1 MKIVRTVADVALLVS
16 QTKIA
21 GKKVSFVPTMGSIH
35 EGHLSLVEIARSQAD
50 LVVAS
55 IFVNPLQFS
64 STADFE
70 LYPRSEDADAKALAK
85 AGVDLLFL
93 PSVDEIYPGGKFQ
106 ITQSAGP
113 IGKVYEGAVR
123 PGHFDGMLT
132 VVSRLF
138 DIVQPDSAVFGAK
151 DAQQLFLIRK
161 MISTQNQSG
170 TRDPIEIIEAPT
182 IRDSKG
188 LALSSRN
195 KRLVKS
201 QLPLAL
207 TLSQGLAEAN
217 LAAQRGGGPSSA
229 YFSASS
235 IFTLAPEAKLDYLA
249 LVNPTSFEPIEE
261 GFTGQALMI
270 VAATVGDVRL
280 IDNGLI
286 TFQEKQKS

>member
-1 MKIVRTVADVALLVS
+1 MKVVRTVADVALLVS
-16 QTKIA
+16 RTKIS
-21 GKKVSFVPTMGSIH
+21 GKKVAFVPTMGSIH
-35 EGHLSLVEIARSQAD
+35 EGHLSLIAIAKASAE

-55 IFVNPLQFS
+55 IFVNPLQFGS
-64 STADFE
+64 SEDFE
-70 LYPRSEDADAKALAK
+70 LYPRSEDADAKAFLK

-93 PSVDEIYPGGKFQ
+93 PTVDEIYPDGKFE

-113 IGKVYEGAVR
+113 IGQVYEGVAR

-138 DIVQPDSAVFGAK
+138 DIVQPDQAVFGAK
-151 DAQQLFLIRK
+151 DAQQLFLIRN
-161 MISTQNQSG
+161 MVNSQNRLG
-170 TRDPIEIIEAPT
+170 NRDPIEIIEAPT

-195 KRLVKS
+195 KRLTKS
-201 QLPLAL
+201 QLGLAL
-207 TLSQGLAEAN
+207 TLSHSLAEAR
-217 LAAQRGGGPSSA
+217 LAAKRGGGAPGA

-249 LVNPTSFEPIEE
+249 LVNPASFEPIEE

-286 TFQEKQKS
+286 TF

>member
-1 MKIVRTVADVALLVS
+1 MKVVRTVADVALLVS
-16 QTKIA
+16 RTKIS
-21 GKKVSFVPTMGSIH
+21 GKKVAFVPTMGSIH
-35 EGHLSLVEIARSQAD
+35 EGHLSLIAIAKASAE

-55 IFVNPLQFS
+55 IFVNPLQFGS
-64 STADFE
+64 SEDFE
-70 LYPRSEDADAKALAK
+70 LYPRSEDADAKALLK

-93 PSVDEIYPGGKFQ
+93 PTVDEIYPDGKFE

-113 IGKVYEGAVR
+113 IGQVYEGVAR

-138 DIVQPDSAVFGAK
+138 DIVQPDQAVFGAK
-151 DAQQLFLIRK
+151 DAQQLFLIRN
-161 MISTQNQSG
+161 MVDSQNRLG
-170 TRDPIEIIEAPT
+170 NRDPIEIIEAPT

-195 KRLVKS
+195 KRLTKS
-201 QLPLAL
+201 QLGLAL
-207 TLSQGLAEAN
+207 TLSHSLAEAR
-217 LAAQRGGGPSSA
+217 LAAKRGGGAPGA

-249 LVNPTSFEPIEE
+249 LVNPASFEPIEE

-286 TFQEKQKS
+286 TF